1 MNKNAKDFVSPKIGK
16 QLGSIALIVV
26 GGIFVVTGVSLGAL
40 FLVGEGM
47 SIPES
52 EILLYSGLVTGVIG
66 LFIFLKGSNTMKRIK
81 RLNEYVRI
89 MGKNLHCTVADFA
102 QFTKQSEEF
111 VVKDLS
117 KMMNLGMFQ
126 QAYFDDDKTYFM
138 LSDNLYSEY
147 VKLRDRKNSRKEV
160 EKTID
165 KNDTLEIAKRQIK
178 ELVDA
183 KTYLQREVIS
193 IKLDKLISICRQIVS
208 HVEEKPEKLVEVNKF
223 VNHYLPMTLKL
234 VKTYKNIVNQSIIN
248 ENAESAKRDIEAS
261 LDTINEAFQNLFE
274 DLFDEVALDVATDI
288 SVLKT
293 LFEQDGLTED
303 KF

>member
-1 MNKNAKDFVSPKIGK
+1 MNKNAKDFVNVKIGK
-16 QLGSIALIVV
+16 KLGSIALIII
-26 GGIFVVTGVSLGAL
+26 GAIFIVPAVLFGVL
-40 FLVGEGM
+40 FLIGLCMIMPG
-47 SIPES
+47 PE
-52 EILLYSGLVTGVIG
+52 IFLYSGLVMGAIG
-66 LFIFLKGSNTMKRIK
+66 APVFFVGSNTMKRIK

-102 QFTKQSEEF
+102 QFTKQSEKF

-147 VKLRDRKNSRKEV
+147 VKLRDSKNLRKEV

-208 HVEEKPEKLVEVNKF
+208 YVEEKPEKLVEVNKF

-234 VKTYKNIVNQSIIN
+234 VKTYKNIVNQSIVN
-248 ENAESAKRDIEAS
+248 ENAESSKREIEAS